1 MSADRDDPRPHEVR
15 ELLDRVEQAAVE
27 AEMATGR
34 REATVAQARRHVL
47 FRAGR
52 VAVGLAV
59 TVVGLVLLVLP
70 GPGLLMVAA
79 GLAILSRDVP
89 FAERL
94 LVRVRARLPA
104 DADGRVP
111 RHLVAS
117 GIGVSALAVGGSLW
131 WTFLR

>member
-1 MSADRDDPRPHEVR
+1 MTADADDDRRHEVR
-15 ELLDRVEQAAVE
+15 DLLGRVERAAVE
-27 AEMATGR
+27 AELETGR
-34 REATVAQARRHVL
+34 REATAEQARRHVL

-52 VAVGLAV
+52 VTAGLVVTAVGV
-59 TVVGLVLLVLP
+59 VLLALP

-94 LVRVRARLPA
+94 LVRVSARLPA

-111 RHLVAS
+111 RHLVAG

-131 WTFLR
+131 WTLLR